1 MSPTKLETLLS
12 WVVPLIAKKE
22 TKMTEPSESE
32 RLCVTMRYLVTDDAQ
47 VTSSSSIQFVK
58 IHLFTSHLEKYN

>member
-12 WVVPLIAKKE
+12 WVVPLIVKKE
-22 TKMTEPSESE
+22 AKMTEPSESE
-32 RLCVTMRYLVTDDAQ
+32 RLWVTMKYLVTDDAQ

-58 IHLFTSHLEKYN
+58 IHLFTNHLKTNN